1 MHLITLKDWSSAD
14 VQQAVELG
22 LAVKATPQHYADA
35 LSGRTVVLL
44 FQKTS
49 TRTRCA
55 GEIGTAQ
62 LGGHALYL
70 NWQDTNFGLA
80 DLGDEF
86 RVLSGYSDFIVARL
100 LEHADVRRAGA
111 AAQVPLVNGC
121 CNRYHPL
128 QALADLMTL
137 QEAFGR
143 LEGVRLTYVG
153 VLNNVAN

>member
-1 MHLITLKDWSSAD
+1 M
-14 VQQAVELG
+14 
-22 LAVKATPQHYADA
+22 
-35 LSGRTVVLL
+35 VLL

-70 NWQDTNFGLA
+70 NWQDTNFDLA

-100 LEHADVRRAGA
+100 LEHADVRRAA
-111 AAQVPLVNGC
+111 VAAQVPLINGC

-143 LEGVRLTYVG
+143 LEGDTTDIRRGAQQRRQLAHCRRCQSGHARHLRLPG
-153 VLNNVAN
+153 D